1 MTGRIPQAF
10 LDDLIDR
17 VDIVDVVDRR
27 VKLKK
32 SGKNYSACCPFHE
45 EKTPSF
51 TVSPDKQFYYC
62 FGCGASGNALG
73 FIMEYEH
80 IEFPS
85 AVEEL
90 AKTAGVTVP
99 QEDRKLS
106 PAQIEKEKQRKDIY
120 QLLEKANDYYQ
131 AQLREHSRKTQ
142 AVNYLKGRGLSGQ
155 ICKQFEVGFAPPG
168 WNNLTQHLGE
178 DPHTLK
184 RLEQA
189 GMLIENQEKKSRYD
203 RFRERI
209 MFPIRDH
216 RGRVIGFGGRVLG
229 DDKPKYLNSPE
240 TPVFHKGEELYGL
253 WEARQANSQLKRLLV
268 VEGYMDVVALAQYGI
283 SYGVATLGTACGET
297 HLTKAFRFTQEI
309 IFCFDG
315 DDAGRNAAKRALA
328 NSLPAMT
335 DGRQIQFHF
344 LPQGEDPDSLIR
356 QLGTEKFLERL
367 DTASTPLEEFLFD
380 SLCED
385 LNATTMGGK
394 ALLSKRAA
402 PLLHQLP
409 KGVYRELMFA
419 SLAKRTEL
427 PLDTLMELVEQPADA
442 LAAPEPKAEPEPH
455 PEEPSAPAHTKSEP
469 QHFSEQNH
477 HDIAAEYYGQTDNQ
491 SSDQKGPEET
501 DGHHGYEEF
510 AQQHLAQQDPGQ
522 HGSDDHYDAG
532 GPTQINQRPRSSV
545 LLTPQ
550 RLIIGLLI
558 NEPQLGQDLNIL
570 ELCQQQNDDDSQL
583 LLKLGQCLKAR
594 PHFNL
599 AQLTGFWL
607 ASHGNEEWQK
617 LKTIAEQ
624 TTQVL
629 QASRQGFD
637 YSAELNDCQTKM
649 HQQFKHQ
656 QQQKRLNELRNK
668 PLAELTSEEKAL
680 YLEKT
685 RRPTE

>member
-1 MTGRIPQAF
+1 
-10 LDDLIDR
+10 
-17 VDIVDVVDRR
+17 
-27 VKLKK
+27 
-32 SGKNYSACCPFHE
+32 
-45 EKTPSF
+45 
-51 TVSPDKQFYYC
+51 
-62 FGCGASGNALG
+62 
-73 FIMEYEH
+73 
-80 IEFPS
+80 
-85 AVEEL
+85 
-90 AKTAGVTVP
+90 
-99 QEDRKLS
+99 
-106 PAQIEKEKQRKDIY
+106 
-120 QLLEKANDYYQ
+120 
-131 AQLREHSRKTQ
+131 
-142 AVNYLKGRGLSGQ
+142 
-155 ICKQFEVGFAPPG
+155 
-168 WNNLTQHLGE
+168 
-178 DPHTLK
+178 
-184 RLEQA
+184 
-189 GMLIENQEKKSRYD
+189 
-203 RFRERI
+203 
-209 MFPIRDH
+209 
-216 RGRVIGFGGRVLG
+216 
-229 DDKPKYLNSPE
+229 
-240 TPVFHKGEELYGL
+240 VFHKGEELYGL